1 GGKNSLN
8 RLIRCVCGKKI
19 GPDPRNFNQRVS
31 LGRNDLLIRTF
42 PELLKA
48 HRRLNIPTKNQMSKE
63 MSGQCR
69 MISTSETRHAP
80 EQRRTTHRHS
90 REPAQRSDAL
100 RPRN

>member
-1 GGKNSLN
+1 DL
-8 RLIRCVCGKKI
+8 
-19 GPDPRNFNQRVS
+19 FNKA
-31 LGRNDLLIRTF
+31 

>member
-1 GGKNSLN
+1 SSQEFQDL
-8 RLIRCVCGKKI
+8 
-19 GPDPRNFNQRVS
+19 PDGAETT
-31 LGRNDLLIRTF
+31 LT
-42 PELLKA
+42 
-48 HRRLNIPTKNQMSKE
+48 NIPTKNQMSKE